1 MLQPLPANLVI
12 GAEADQSVLKFHLG
26 RWWPWCCLL

>member
-26 RWWPWCCLL
+26 R